1 MDFKEETKD
10 GKNYLR
16 IGRKLFQIDGGGEV
30 TIPYDQI
37 PDVSYKDLPDG
48 IPVEIIGKDLDVV
61 FQGGGGNDTVI
72 ARFYWNK
79 KDTGFGISVMAFEK
93 IFDLLNR
100 IRVKIPRIIGI
111 NHEEYSDDSI
121 FFSATVEITKRSF
134 PEIFH
139 EVRTMLDEIMKPIKD
154 IEAMI
159 ESTCDELE
167 RMAENQQ

>member
-1 MDFKEETKD
+1 MDFEEEIKD
-10 GKNYLR
+10 GKYYLR
-16 IGRKLFQIDGGGEV
+16 IGGKLFQMDGGEV

-61 FQGGGGNDTVI
+61 FQSGGENDTVI

-79 KDTGFGISVMAFEK
+79 KDTGFGISVMAFDK

-100 IRVKIPRIIGI
+100 TQRRYLALLKLIIK
-111 NHEEYSDDSI
+111 EYSDDSI
-121 FFSATVEITKRSF
+121 FFSATVEITKKSF

-139 EVRTMLDEIMKPIKD
+139 EVCTMLDEIMKPIKD